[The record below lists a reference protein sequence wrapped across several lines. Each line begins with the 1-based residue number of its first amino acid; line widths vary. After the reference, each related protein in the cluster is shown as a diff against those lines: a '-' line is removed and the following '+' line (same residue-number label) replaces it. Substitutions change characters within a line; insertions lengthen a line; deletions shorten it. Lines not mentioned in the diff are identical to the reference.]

1 MILSKKAQLT
11 YDTYMHTDETQGS
24 FAARNYLNSVDDI
37 NVLKEIRD
45 YMVVEKQKLKD
56 KLDKYKH

>member
-24 FAARNYLNSVDDI
+24 FATRNYLNGVDDI
-37 NVLKEIRD
+37 ESF
-45 YMVVEKQKLKD
+45 MC
-56 KLDKYKH
+56 